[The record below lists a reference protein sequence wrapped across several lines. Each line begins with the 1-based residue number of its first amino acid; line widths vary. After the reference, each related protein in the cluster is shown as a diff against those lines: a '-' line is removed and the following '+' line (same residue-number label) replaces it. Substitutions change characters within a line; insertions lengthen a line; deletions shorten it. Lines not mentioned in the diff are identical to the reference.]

1 MSISCHH
8 HHGSQSKA
16 SGPHCGSSQ
25 CPARPPPPPS
35 TTNRAALLSKA
46 TTLESAV
53 WRRLPLA
60 SMERTHASLRA
71 AAMTGRSAYWS
82 FASSAA
88 LVVIMTA
95 LRAATAPPGLGASRR
110 APHRQEHFPQGARAV
125 PPYPPDRRQ
134 QPPVAPSPH
143 GRAPRP
149 RARCLQAV
157 VVLQRQRHPS
167 RVVGRTHVPRL
178 GTLLQAPRQ
187 VEAVRVRRR
196 WYVSSSTA
204 AALPSPHTHPS
215 LPPCC
220 TLQVPRCSCHGHTA
234 TVTQV
239 DFSADGAYIMSNC
252 ARREQMLWALPNGSR
267 VQNPARLASDAQWL
281 SNTR

>member
-1 MSISCHH
+1 
-8 HHGSQSKA
+8 
-16 SGPHCGSSQ
+16 
-25 CPARPPPPPS
+25 
-35 TTNRAALLSKA
+35 
-46 TTLESAV
+46 
-53 WRRLPLA
+53 
-60 SMERTHASLRA
+60 
-71 AAMTGRSAYWS
+71 MTGRSAYWS

-125 PPYPPDRRQ
+125 PPYPPVRRQ
-134 QPPVAPSPH
+134 QSLVGPSPH

-149 RARCLQAV
+149 RARSQAAV
-157 VVLQRQRHPS
+157 VVQRQLQHHPS

-178 GTLLQAPRQ
+178 GTLLLAPRQ
-187 VEAVRVRRR
+187 LEAVRVRRR

-204 AALPSPHTHPS
+204 AALPSPTLTPPS
-215 LPPCC
+215 LPAAS
-220 TLQVPRCSCHGHTA
+220 LQVPRCSCHGHTA

-252 ARREQMLWALPNGSR
+252 ARREQMLWALPNGAR